1 MKTVETTASE
11 VWCHALNHSDKPV
24 IHGAEIDYD
33 DVHDGVRYHADL
45 LAAADE
51 QVAATLAVS
60 EKARGDLEQA
70 AMNVAI
76 TVDLAEKD
84 GRSPRGYATYADD
97 LAAYRAARVVS
108 DDAHAAFVAAHDRR
122 AALKA
127 KAAQDAALKTYEVP
141 A

>member
-45 LAAADE
+45 LKAADE
-51 QVAATLAVS
+51 QVGVTLAAS
-60 EKARGDLEQA
+60 EKARRDMEEA
-70 AMNVAI
+70 ALNVAI

-84 GRSPRGYATYADD
+84 GRSPRSFATYRDD
-97 LAAYRAARVVS
+97 LAAYRAAREAS
-108 DDAHAAFVAAHDRR
+108 NAAHAEFLAAVERR
-122 AALKA
+122 DALRA
-127 KAAQDAALKTYEVP
+127 KRDQNAQVP

>member
-45 LAAADE
+45 LEAACKRADAAHKAYDSAAVTLAIDANYAERDGEDPRTWGAFADHLAAFRAADVE
-51 QVAATLAVS
+51 
-60 EKARGDLEQA
+60 E
-70 AMNVAI
+70 
-76 TVDLAEKD
+76 
-84 GRSPRGYATYADD
+84 
-97 LAAYRAARVVS
+97 RAAHKHLM
-108 DDAHAAFVAAHDRR
+108 AMY
-122 AALKA
+122 A
-127 KAAQDAALKTYEVP
+127 KRDQITQVP